1 MGRFRIYPEKSN
13 TIASGFFSN
22 FNSGFNPATLLWYG
36 GSGSRNSISKY
47 LIKFDLSELEEKIN
61 SKEINV
67 DFISSIRLKMKNVIP
82 DGKLLDYDFEI
93 DRRENK
99 VASSFDLIAFPI
111 NKSWDQGRGYDLL
124 GQQYV
129 KTSKGDSNL
138 SGFSN
143 FLSAT
148 STELWDEPG
157 IFIDPT
163 TAVTYYSTQHFDK
176 GDEDLDMDV
185 TDMVMDWLNVNG
197 SVNNGLAISYTRDFE
212 LFNEDVRF
220 LSRFFTEKTNT
231 GFKPFLEV
239 IYDNQI
245 IRDERLQISN
255 NRTSRLFLSLYSGNT
270 SANYFSAGTVTI
282 KDSNNQVLLS
292 GLTPQQLQKGFY
304 YVDVLLTGTTK
315 GQRLKDVWE
324 GITFNPGFDKQDYE
338 NIFQCI
344 GNYYDSNI
352 KEVNDYSVDLYGI
365 DNNSI
370 LKKGEIIRMY
380 AQTRISYSTVD
391 VNSYYGLEYRL
402 IQNEFTEI
410 IPWSKFNSIVL
421 NNSIKHFVD
430 IDTSWLLDNQNYKI
444 EIRVNELGTKR
455 LIPEYVNFKVQI

>member
-13 TIASGFFSN
+13 TIASGFFTN
-22 FNSGFNPATLLWYG
+22 FNSGFNPAALLWYG
-36 GSGSRNSISKY
+36 GSGSRNSISKH
-47 LIKFDLSELEEKIN
+47 LIQFNLLELEEKIN
-61 SKEINV
+61 SKEINI
-67 DFISSIRLKMKNVIP
+67 DFISSIRLRMKNVIP

-111 NKSWDQGRGYDLL
+111 NKPWDQGRGYDLL
-124 GQQYV
+124 GQQYI
-129 KTSKGDSNL
+129 KTSQGDTNL
-138 SGFSN
+138 VGFSN

-157 IFIDPT
+157 VFIDPT

-185 TDMVMDWLNVNG
+185 TNIVMDWLSGG
-197 SVNNGLAISYTRDFE
+197 SSNNGLAISYTRDFE
-212 LFNEDVRF
+212 TFDEDMRF

-239 IYDNQI
+239 VYDNQI
-245 IRDERLQISN
+245 IRDERLEIAN

-270 SANYFSAGTVTI
+270 SANYFSASTVTI
-282 KDSNNQVLLS
+282 KTSNNQILLS
-292 GLTPQQLQKGFY
+292 GLTPQHLQKGFY

-324 GITFNPGFDKQDYE
+324 GVTFNQNFDKQDYE
-338 NIFQCI
+338 NSLQCI
-344 GNYYDSNI
+344 GNYYNNNP
-352 KEVNDYSVDLYGI
+352 KEINDYVVDLYGI

-370 LKKGEIIRMY
+370 LKKGEIIRLY
-380 AQTRISYSTVD
+380 AQTRTAYSTVD

-402 IQNEFTEI
+402 IQNEITEV
-410 IPWSKFNSIVL
+410 IPWSKFNTIVIE
-421 NNSIKHFVD
+421 NSVKHF
-430 IDTSWLLDNQNYKI
+430 IDVNTSWLLDNQNYKI
-444 EIRVNELGTKR
+444 EIRINELGTKR
-455 LIPEYVNFKVQI
+455 LIPEFVNFKIQN